1 MSSYSDFDLALS
13 KLHPHMYG
21 KYVFL
26 SERDGLPAGLE
37 PFAQPEKLDPAK
49 VKMADWVITMGCGES
64 CPIFPGTHYED
75 WEVADPSGK
84 PVEVVRE
91 IRDEITKRVRELLTR
106 IS

>member
-1 MSSYSDFDLALS
+1 MDNV
-13 KLHPHMYG
+13 HHNG
-21 KYVFL
+21 GRFL
-26 SERDGLPAGLE
+26 LPRKARYDCTNLRIG
-37 PFAQPEKLDPAK
+37 
-49 VKMADWVITMGCGES
+49 VGCGES

-91 IRDEITKRVRELLTR
+91 IRDEITKRVKELLTR